1 MVPAPDIENSFQKEL
16 RWMGMKTNVQTTRKT
31 KHMSHF
37 DILLKDKGQN
47 LKKLKIYV
55 KKKVLGQFLQ
65 SFFLLKNIF
74 QFFFSDIDEN
84 QQEQNSKNKNFA
96 KISKIAKKCKVPPI
110 IFSHIHVYVWQF
122 NLMKAAA
129 SDKNKVYDLQILNMQ
144 YLVRICFGFWILFA
158 FRILSILDVI

>member
-1 MVPAPDIENSFQKEL
+1 
-16 RWMGMKTNVQTTRKT
+16 MGMKKNVQTTRKT

-47 LKKLKIYV
+47 LKKLKIYD
-55 KKKVLGQFLQ
+55 KKKVFGQFLQ

-96 KISKIAKKCKVPPI
+96 KISKIAKVCKVPPI
-110 IFSHIHVYVWQF
+110 IFSHIHVYV
-122 NLMKAAA
+122 
-129 SDKNKVYDLQILNMQ
+129 
-144 YLVRICFGFWILFA
+144 
-158 FRILSILDVI
+158 